1 MPLSPM
7 AAPAAEAA
15 VLPVLTETVLMMRAL
30 NITPLKAA
38 AEAEE
43 GAQEIRA
50 TPEMPV
56 HRQTQQRTT
65 A

>member
-1 MPLSPM
+1 M
-7 AAPAAEAA
+7 
-15 VLPVLTETVLMMRAL
+15 LMIRAL
-30 NITPLKAA
+30 NITPLQAA

-56 HRQTQQRTT
+56 QRQTQQRTT